1 MDLYELA
8 RGPMTTL
15 ALIVFAAGILLRLG
29 WLLTWGARTQV
40 VSHSTAARDSLCAVL
55 RGLIPFGATYMR
67 RRPVFTLITFFFHLG
82 VFFTPL
88 FLLAHN
94 VLLYE
99 SWQIEWWS
107 LPDGLADAMTL
118 IVVLATLFF
127 LFRRLSV
134 PQIRQVTRPADLL
147 ILVLILL
154 CFLSAFLAYHQL
166 GPYHTW
172 LVMHVISGNIL
183 LIVFPFSRLLHMI
196 LFFFTRAS
204 LGSEFG
210 LMVEGSDW

>member
-1 MDLYELA
+1 MDLYEIA
-8 RGPMTTL
+8 RGPMTVL
-15 ALIVFAAGILLRLG
+15 ALIAFGAGILLRLG
-29 WLLTWGARTQV
+29 WFLFRGAPTHV
-40 VSHSTAARDSLCAVL
+40 VSHATAAKDSLRAVV

-67 RRPVFTLITFFFHLG
+67 RRPVYTLITFFFHLG
-82 VFFTPL
+82 IFITPL
-88 FLLAHN
+88 FLLAHS

-127 LFRRLSV
+127 LFRRVSLF
-134 PQIRQVTRPADLL
+134 QIRRVTRPTDILLLFL
-147 ILVLILL
+147 ILV

-166 GPYHTW
+166 GPYRLL
-172 LVMHVISGNIL
+172 LVIHVISGNIL
-183 LIVFPFSRLLHMI
+183 LIVFPFSRLFHMI

-210 LMVEGSDW
+210 PMVKGADW